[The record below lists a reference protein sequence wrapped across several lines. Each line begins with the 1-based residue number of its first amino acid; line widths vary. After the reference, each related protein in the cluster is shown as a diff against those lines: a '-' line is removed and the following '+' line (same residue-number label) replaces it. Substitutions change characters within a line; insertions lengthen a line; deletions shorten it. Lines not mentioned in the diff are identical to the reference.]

1 MASCIENKV
10 WEKQN
15 TTCRKLESLIKGKG
29 ATKVELGQS
38 TVQLTT
44 TYDKRRKKKMLEKK
58 EKKKNVRWELA
69 RFARIINSICSLIVN
84 GGP

>member
-1 MASCIENKV
+1 MASSIENKV

-44 TYDKRRKKKMLEKK
+44 TYDKRRKK
-58 EKKKNVRWELA
+58 R
-69 RFARIINSICSLIVN
+69 C
-84 GGP
+84 

>member
-1 MASCIENKV
+1 MASSIEKKA

-15 TTCRKLESLIKGKG
+15 KTCRKLESLIKGKG

-44 TYDKRRKKKMLEKK
+44 KYHKRK
-58 EKKKNVRWELA
+58 
-69 RFARIINSICSLIVN
+69 
-84 GGP
+84 